1 MLSSDK
7 NAVKRAAPASAPT
20 SAEKK
25 QADLEFASANQQLE
39 GFPGKISEA
48 VVAHEPDLEAI
59 ARDAKRFG
67 AQLPAEENL
76 SQPPL
81 FQTAAASDGLSR
93 PA

>member
-1 MLSSDK
+1 MSTNLRGIC
-7 NAVKRAAPASAPT
+7 VGFVMFWLVCGTPVG
-20 SAEKK
+20 AED
-25 QADLEFASANQQLE
+25 AGPNQQLE

-59 ARDAKRFG
+59 ALDAKRFG

-93 PA
+93 PT